1 MKNKTALI
9 NKIKLLLGRAK
20 APKHLNRFGPKT
32 YELWQ
37 HIFAL
42 FVKSYCQLSYR
53 STACFLRQL
62 GFSIATKST
71 LQRYSAKLGLPFW
84 QTVFDKTVNSKS
96 SIGAIDSTGL
106 EKSKASFY
114 YIRRIDDK
122 KVRRHFQLSI
132 FCLGKKILS
141 LRLRSKPSHD
151 AKNVKY
157 LFSRAKKRP
166 STMLMDKGYDA
177 EWIHEF
183 FADKNIR
190 SIAPVRKGWSRG
202 YYRKKLAVK
211 FPQKLYNKRSRIES
225 LFHSFKQRYGS
236 SISSKLANTARSEV
250 YCRAILYNL
259 FIWLCRL
266 LGQSPKFQKLF
277 LLYSL
282 KEFVNLHQN
291 P

>member
-1 MKNKTALI
+1 MKDKNKLI
-9 NKIKLLLGRAK
+9 NKVKLLLNRAR
-20 APKHLNRFGPKT
+20 APKRLHRFGPKT

-53 STACFLRQL
+53 STAYFLKQL
-62 GFSIATKST
+62 GFVVATKST
-71 LQRYSAKLGLPFW
+71 LQRYAAKLSLPFW
-84 QTVFDKTVNSKS
+84 QTIFDKTIS
-96 SIGAIDSTGL
+96 STSSVGAIDSTGL
-106 EKSKASFY
+106 EKTRASLY
-114 YIRRIDDK
+114 YVRRIDSSTRVK
-122 KVRRHFQLSI
+122 RYFQLSV
-132 FCLGKKILS
+132 LSSGKKIAS
-141 LRLRSKPSHD
+141 LRLRSKPCHD

-166 STMLMDKGYDA
+166 SIVLMDKGYDA

-183 FADKNIR
+183 FADNNIR

-202 YYRKKLAVK
+202 FHRKNLAVK

-225 LFHSFKQRYGS
+225 LFHSFKQRFGS
-236 SISSKLANTARSEV
+236 NVNSKLAKTAQAEV

-266 LGQSPKFQKLF
+266 LGQSW
-277 LLYSL
+277 
-282 KEFVNLHQN
+282 
-291 P
+291 

>member
-1 MKNKTALI
+1 MKNKTGLI
-9 NKIKLLLGRAK
+9 NKIKHLLKK
-20 APKHLNRFGPKT
+20 ASAPRHLHRFGPKT

-71 LQRYSAKLGLPFW
+71 LQRYSAKLSLPFW
-84 QTVFDKTVNSKS
+84 QTVFDRTVNSTS

-106 EKSKASFY
+106 EKSKSSFY
-114 YIRRIDDK
+114 YARRIDSDK
-122 KVRRHFQLSI
+122 KVKRYFKLSV
-132 FCLGKKILS
+132 LATGKKIVS
-141 LRLRSKPSHD
+141 LRLRSKPVHESND
-151 AKNVKY
+151 VKY
-157 LFSRAKKRP
+157 LFVHAKRSP
-166 STMLMDKGYDA
+166 STVLMDKGYDA

-183 FADKNIR
+183 FADNNIR
-190 SIAPVRKGWSRG
+190 SIAPVRKGWSKG
-202 YYRKKLAVK
+202 FYRRKLAIK

-225 LFHSFKQRYGS
+225 LFHSFKQRFGS

-250 YCRAILYNL
+250 YCRAILHNL

-266 LGQSPKFQKLF
+266 LGQSPSRQSNYKRMQK
-277 LLYSL
+277 
-282 KEFVNLHQN
+282 
-291 P
+291 

>member
-1 MKNKTALI
+1 MKNKIGLI
-9 NKIKLLLGRAK
+9 NKIKHLLAKAK
-20 APKHLNRFGPKT
+20 APKRLHRFGPKT

-42 FVKSYCQLSYR
+42 FVKNYCQLSYR
-53 STACFLRQL
+53 STAYFLRQL
-62 GFSIATKST
+62 GFSTATKST
-71 LQRYSAKLGLPFW
+71 LQRYSAKLSLPFW
-84 QTVFDKTVNSKS
+84 QTIFDKTVNSKS
-96 SIGAIDSTGL
+96 AIGAIDSTGL
-106 EKSKASFY
+106 VKSKASFY

-122 KVRRHFQLSI
+122 KLRSHFQLSM

-141 LRLRSKPSHD
+141 LRLRSRPSHD

-166 STMLMDKGYDA
+166 SIVLMDKGYDA

-183 FADKNIR
+183 FADNNIR
-190 SIAPVRKGWSRG
+190 SVAPVRKGWSRG
-202 YYRKKLAVK
+202 FYRRKLASN

-266 LGQSPKFQKLF
+266 LGQSRKIAKL
-277 LLYSL
+277 
-282 KEFVNLHQN
+282 
-291 P
+291 